1 MVHGWWRKPS
11 SRSPCWRLQK
21 TCCFDGLPLRW
32 RDSGDWWFS
41 ERLNDFHEQVCAS
54 AQQHPWRCPPLR
66 HWLDMLFNILLE
78 FHFILLLT
86 ENRAATLIYLCVFH
100 FQLFCS
106 GILIASLKHRLAT
119 GMLVCIHPCKYFMLS
134 LIEGCRSDVLMFYIL
149 LITVVYIYR
158 QIVYVW
164 YYKWW
169 L

>member
-1 MVHGWWRKPS
+1 M
-11 SRSPCWRLQK
+11 
-21 TCCFDGLPLRW
+21 
-32 RDSGDWWFS
+32 
-41 ERLNDFHEQVCAS
+41 ERLWWLVIFGEIKRFPWTSVCKCPTAS
-54 AQQHPWRCPPLR
+54 LTMPSIATLTR
-66 HWLDMLFNILLE
+66 HAVQYFVRISFYLVIYLLK
-78 FHFILLLT
+78 IALLLWCFFLLFFFVYIHT
-86 ENRAATLIYLCVFH
+86 YLYILYLCVFH

>member
-66 HWLDMLFNILLE
+66 HWLDMLFNILFE
-78 FHFILLLT
+78 FHFILLYTYWKLRCYFDVFFIIIFCIHT
-86 ENRAATLIYLCVFH
+86 YIPVYLISLCFPFPTILQWNSNRIPETSVGYWNAGLHSPLQVFH
-100 FQLFCS
+100 AKFDW
-106 GILIASLKHRLAT
+106 R
-119 GMLVCIHPCKYFMLS
+119 M
-134 LIEGCRSDVLMFYIL
+134 
-149 LITVVYIYR
+149 
-158 QIVYVW
+158 
-164 YYKWW
+164 
-169 L
+169 